1 MCQYVTE
8 KQTTAGSFEYQLNA
22 THCYLLFLT
31 DMVNYGGNVYL
42 FVSNFTPTVNT
53 SACWHHVSLYNVGI
67 WSKTYLQEP

>member
-53 SACWHHVSLYNVGI
+53 SAC
-67 WSKTYLQEP
+67 